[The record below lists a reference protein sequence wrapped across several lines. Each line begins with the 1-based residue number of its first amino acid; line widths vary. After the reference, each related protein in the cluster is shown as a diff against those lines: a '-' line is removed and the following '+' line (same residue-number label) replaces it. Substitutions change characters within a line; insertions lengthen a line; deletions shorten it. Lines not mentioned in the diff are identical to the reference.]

1 MSFLQSRPPGARC
14 LPRLFSLY
22 PLELAIQKAFKF
34 VGVGMNLE
42 PKKFQEKSLYFTS
55 LGCSKNL
62 VDSQVMLGHLKLDGF
77 KIATA
82 PEDAEVIIVNTCSF
96 VEAAKVE
103 SIETVLDLA
112 TYKED
117 GKCQALVMS
126 GCMAQRYAGELEA
139 EMPEIDMFIGTGE
152 YHKIVPLLKA
162 MEDGKLEKKSFVE
175 IPKFIHTE
183 FDPRLNTSPFYM
195 AWLKISEGCNRNC
208 TFCIIPTL
216 RGKLRSR
223 TIDSLVAEAEALA
236 KTGVRELNLISQDFS
251 DYGVDLE
258 GGGKKDGKN
267 PMIYELL
274 SRLEKVEGIDWVRVF
289 YFYPDD
295 LTEDVMDLMA
305 SSNKIT
311 KYLDMPVQH
320 FADGVLKRM
329 NRRATEEL
337 IHQKIDTL
345 RSKIPGIVL
354 RTSIIVGFP
363 GETEEDFQALLNGI
377 KKARFNH
384 LGVFKYSDEEG
395 TPAVRLKNK
404 VPQEVIDE
412 RFEQL
417 YEAQKEIAREL
428 NQEYLGKIIDVL
440 VEGQHEETD
449 LLLQGRHS
457 GQAPDIDGKVII
469 NDGFAKAGD
478 IVKVEITDVL
488 DYDLVGRI
496 ITA

>member
-1 MSFLQSRPPGARC
+1 
-14 LPRLFSLY
+14 
-22 PLELAIQKAFKF
+22 
-34 VGVGMNLE
+34 MNVE
-42 PKKFQEKSLYFTS
+42 VKKFQEKSIYFTS

-77 KIATA
+77 TIAQE
-82 PEDAEVIIVNTCSF
+82 PQDAEVIIVNTCSF

-103 SIETVLDLA
+103 SIETVLELS

-126 GCMAQRYAGELEA
+126 GCMAQRYAGELEQ

-175 IPKFIHTE
+175 IPRFIHTE

-223 TIDSLVAEAEALA
+223 TVESLVKETEQLVA
-236 KTGVRELNLISQDFS
+236 TGVRELNLISQDFS

-258 GGGKKDGKN
+258 GGGKSGGKN

-305 SSNKIT
+305 RSKKIT

-320 FADGVLKRM
+320 FADDVLKRM
-329 NRRATEEL
+329 NRRVSGEI
-337 IHQKIDTL
+337 IHEKIRLL
-345 RSKIPGIVL
+345 REKIPGIVL

-363 GETEEDFQALLNGI
+363 GETEADFQVLLEGI
-377 KKARFNH
+377 KKAKFNH
-384 LGVFKYSDEEG
+384 LGVFKYSDEDG
-395 TPAVRLKNK
+395 TPAVRLKKK
-404 VPQEVIDE
+404 VSQDVIDA

-417 YEAQKEIAREL
+417 YEAQREIAREL
-428 NQEYLGKIIDVL
+428 NQAYLGRVIDVL
-440 VEGQHEETD
+440 VEGQHEETE
-449 LLLQGRHS
+449 LLLQGRHA

-469 NDGFAKAGD
+469 NDGLAKAGD
-478 IVKVEITDVL
+478 IVRVEITDVL

-496 ITA
+496 V

>member
-1 MSFLQSRPPGARC
+1 M
-14 LPRLFSLY
+14 
-22 PLELAIQKAFKF
+22 I
-34 VGVGMNLE
+34 LE

-152 YHKIVPLLKA
+152 YHKIVPLLRA

-223 TIDSLVAEAEALA
+223 SVDSLVVEAEALA

-305 SSNKIT
+305 SSTKIT

-428 NQEYLGKIIDVL
+428 NQEYLGKVIEVL
-440 VEGQHEETD
+440 VEGQHEETE
-449 LLLQGRHS
+449 LLLQGRHA

-469 NDGFAKAGD
+469 NDGIAKAGD

>member
-1 MSFLQSRPPGARC
+1 
-14 LPRLFSLY
+14 
-22 PLELAIQKAFKF
+22 
-34 VGVGMNLE
+34 MNLE

-77 KIATA
+77 TIAQT
-82 PEDAEVIIVNTCSF
+82 PEEAEVIIVNTCSF

-112 TYKED
+112 AYKDD
-117 GKCQALVMS
+117 GNCKALVMS
-126 GCMAQRYAGELEA
+126 GCMAQRYSADLEA
-139 EMPEIDMFIGTGE
+139 EMPEVDMFIGTGE
-152 YHKIVPLLKA
+152 YHKIVPLLRA
-162 MEDGKLEKKSFVE
+162 MEEGKLEKKSFVE
-175 IPKFIHTE
+175 IPRYIHTE

-223 TIDSLVAEAEALA
+223 TVDSLVKEAEQLA
-236 KTGVRELNLISQDFS
+236 ATGVRELNLISQDFS

-258 GGGKKDGKN
+258 GGGKKEGKN

-305 SSNKIT
+305 KSTKIT

-320 FADGVLKRM
+320 FSTEVLRRM
-329 NRRATEEL
+329 NRRATKEI
-337 IHQKIDTL
+337 IHEKIQTL

-363 GETEEDFQALLNGI
+363 GETEEDFEALLEGI
-377 KKARFNH
+377 KMARFNH

-395 TPAVRLKNK
+395 TPAIRLKNK

-412 RFEQL
+412 RFEKL

-428 NQEYLGKIIDVL
+428 NQGYLGKVIEVL
-440 VEGQHEETD
+440 VEGQHDETE
-449 LLLQGRHS
+449 LLLQGRHA

-469 NDGFAKAGD
+469 NDGLAKAGD
-478 IVKVEITDVL
+478 LVRVEITDVL

-496 ITA
+496 V

>member
-1 MSFLQSRPPGARC
+1 MLD
-14 LPRLFSLY
+14 
-22 PLELAIQKAFKF
+22 
-34 VGVGMNLE
+34 
-42 PKKFQEKSLYFTS
+42 KKFQEKSIYFSS

-77 KIATA
+77 KITPN
-82 PEDAEVIIVNTCSF
+82 PEEAEVIIVNTCSF

-112 TYKED
+112 SYKEE
-117 GKCQALVMS
+117 GNCKALVMS
-126 GCMAQRYAGELEA
+126 GCMSQRYSAELEK
-139 EMPEIDMFIGTGE
+139 EMPEVDMFIGTGE
-152 YHKIVPLLKA
+152 YNKIVPLLRA
-162 MEDGKLEKKSFVE
+162 MEEGKLEKKSFVE
-175 IPKFIHTE
+175 IPRYIHTE
-183 FDPRLNTSPFYM
+183 FDPRLNTSPGYM

-223 TIDSLVAEAEALA
+223 TVDSLVAEATQLA
-236 KTGVRELNLISQDFS
+236 SQGVKELNLISQDFS
-251 DYGVDLE
+251 DYGVDLS
-258 GGGKKDGKN
+258 GGGKIDNKN

-274 SRLEKVEGIDWVRVF
+274 SRLEEVEGIEWIRVF

-305 SSNKIT
+305 KSKKIT

-320 FADGVLKRM
+320 FADGVLRRM
-329 NRRATEEL
+329 NRRVTNEVIL
-337 IHQKIDTL
+337 QKIATL

-363 GETEEDFQALLNGI
+363 GETEEDFQKLLEGI
-377 KKARFNH
+377 KLARFNH

-395 TPAVRLKNK
+395 TPAVRLKDK
-404 VPQEVIDE
+404 VPQEIIDE
-412 RFEQL
+412 RFETL
-417 YEAQKEIAREL
+417 YEAQREIAREL
-428 NQEYLGKIIDVL
+428 NQEYLGKVIDVL
-440 VEGQHEETD
+440 VEGPHEETD
-449 LLLQGRHS
+449 LLLQGRHA

-469 NDGFAKAGD
+469 NDGLAKAGD

-496 ITA
+496 IGQS

>member
-1 MSFLQSRPPGARC
+1 MTIVSSEG
-14 LPRLFSLY
+14 
-22 PLELAIQKAFKF
+22 KFK
-34 VGVGMNLE
+34 
-42 PKKFQEKSLYFTS
+42 EKSLFFTS

-77 KIATA
+77 KIAQA

-96 VEAAKVE
+96 VEAAKRE
-103 SIETVLDLA
+103 SIDTVLDLA
-112 TYKED
+112 QFKEE

-126 GCMAQRYAGELEA
+126 GCMAQRYHGELES

-162 MEDGKLEKKSFVE
+162 LDEGKLEKKSFVE
-175 IPKFIHTE
+175 IPKYIHTE
-183 FDPRLNTSPFYM
+183 FDPRLNTSPGYM

-223 TIDSLVAEAEALA
+223 TVDSLVAEAKNLA
-236 KTGVRELNLISQDFS
+236 QQGVRELNLISQDFS

-267 PMIYELL
+267 PMIYQLL
-274 SRLEKVEGIDWVRVF
+274 SELEKVEGIDWIRVF

-295 LTEDVMDLMA
+295 LTEDVMELM
-305 SSNKIT
+305 SRSTKIT
-311 KYLDMPVQH
+311 KYLDMPIQH
-320 FADGVLKRM
+320 FADGVLRRM
-329 NRRATEEL
+329 NRRATGEL
-337 IHQKIDTL
+337 IH
-345 RSKIPGIVL
+345 SKIARLREHVPGIVL
-354 RTSIIVGFP
+354 RTSVIVGFP
-363 GETEEDFQALLNGI
+363 GETEEDFQALLEGVRA
-377 KKARFNH
+377 ARFHH

-395 TPAVRLKNK
+395 TPAVRLGNK
-404 VPQEVIDE
+404 VPEDIIED

-417 YEAQKEIAREL
+417 YELQKEIAREL
-428 NQEYLGKIIDVL
+428 NQEFVGKVIDVL
-440 VEGQHEETD
+440 VEGPHEETD
-449 LLLQGRHS
+449 LLLQGRHA

-469 NDGFAKAGD
+469 NDGMAKAGE
-478 IVKVEITDVL
+478 IVKVEITEVL

-496 ITA
+496 VEVQ

>member
-1 MSFLQSRPPGARC
+1 
-14 LPRLFSLY
+14 
-22 PLELAIQKAFKF
+22 
-34 VGVGMNLE
+34 MNLDI
-42 PKKFQEKSLYFTS
+42 KKFQQKSLFFTS

-77 KIATA
+77 TIAES
-82 PEDAEVIIVNTCSF
+82 PEEAEVIIVNTCSF

-103 SIETVLDLA
+103 SIETMLDLA
-112 TYKED
+112 TYKQD

-126 GCMAQRYAGELEA
+126 GCMAQRYSNELEG
-139 EMPEIDMFIGTGE
+139 EMPEVDMFIGTGE

-162 MEDGKLEKKSFVE
+162 LEEGKLEKKSFVE
-175 IPKFIHTE
+175 IPRYIHTE

-223 TIDSLVAEAEALA
+223 SVDSLVKEAEQLA
-236 KTGVRELNLISQDFS
+236 ATGVRELNLISQDFS
-251 DYGVDLE
+251 DYGVDLA
-258 GGGKKDGKN
+258 GGGKQEGKN

-274 SRLEKVEGIDWVRVF
+274 ARLEKVAGIDWVRVF

-305 SSNKIT
+305 KSTKIT

-320 FADGVLKRM
+320 FATDVLKRM
-329 NRRATEEL
+329 NRRVTKEI
-337 IHQKIDTL
+337 IHQKIQTL
-345 RSKIPGIVL
+345 REKIPGIVL

-363 GETEEDFQALLNGI
+363 GETEEDFEALLEGV
-377 KKARFNH
+377 KLARFNH

-395 TPAVRLKNK
+395 TPALRLKNK
-404 VPQEVIDE
+404 VSQEIIDE
-412 RFEQL
+412 RFEKL

-428 NQEYLGKIIDVL
+428 NQEYLGRVIEVL

-449 LLLQGRHS
+449 LLLQGRHA

-469 NDGFAKAGD
+469 NDGQAKAGD
-478 IVKVEITDVL
+478 LVRVEITDVL

-496 ITA
+496 V

>member
-1 MSFLQSRPPGARC
+1 MTV
-14 LPRLFSLY
+14 
-22 PLELAIQKAFKF
+22 KF
-34 VGVGMNLE
+34 E
-42 PKKFQEKSLYFTS
+42 EKSLYFTS

-77 KIATA
+77 TIAKN

-112 TYKED
+112 NYKEE

-126 GCMAQRYAGELEA
+126 GCMAQRYAGELEK

-152 YHKIVPLLKA
+152 YNKIVPLLRA
-162 MEDGKLEKKSFVE
+162 MEEGKLEKKSFVE
-175 IPKFIHTE
+175 IPRYIHTE

-223 TIDSLVAEAEALA
+223 TVDSLVTEAEQLVA
-236 KTGVRELNLISQDFS
+236 TGVRELNLISQDFS

-258 GGGKKDGKN
+258 GGGKLDGKN

-274 SRLEKVEGIDWVRVF
+274 SRLDKIEGADWVRVF

-305 SSNKIT
+305 TSKKIT
-311 KYLDMPVQH
+311 KYLDMPIQH

-329 NRRATEEL
+329 NRRATGEL
-337 IHQKIDTL
+337 IHSKIKTL
-345 RSKIPGIVL
+345 REKIPGIVL
-354 RTSIIVGFP
+354 RTSVIVGFP
-363 GETEEDFQALLNGI
+363 GETEEDFEALLDGV
-377 KKARFNH
+377 KSARFNH

-395 TPAVRLKNK
+395 TPAIRLKNK

-412 RFEQL
+412 RFEKL
-417 YEAQKEIAREL
+417 YEAQREIAREL
-428 NQEYLGKIIDVL
+428 NQNYLGKVIEVL
-440 VEGQHEETD
+440 VEGQHDETE
-449 LLLQGRHS
+449 LLLQGRHA

-469 NDGFAKAGD
+469 NDGLAKAGD
-478 IVKVEITDVL
+478 IVSVEITDVL

-496 ITA
+496 ISVT

>member
-1 MSFLQSRPPGARC
+1 
-14 LPRLFSLY
+14 
-22 PLELAIQKAFKF
+22 
-34 VGVGMNLE
+34 MNLE
-42 PKKFQEKSLYFTS
+42 TKKFESKSLYFTS

-77 KIATA
+77 TIANE
-82 PEDAEVIIVNTCSF
+82 PQDAEVIIVNTCSF
-96 VEAAKVE
+96 VEAAKME

-112 TYKED
+112 SYKED
-117 GKCQALVMS
+117 GNCKALVMS
-126 GCMAQRYAGELEA
+126 GCMAQRYANELEN

-152 YHKIVPLLKA
+152 YHKIVPLLRA
-162 MEDGKLEKKSFVE
+162 MEEGKLEKKSFVE
-175 IPKFIHTE
+175 IPRFIHTE

-223 TIDSLVAEAEALA
+223 TVDSLVKEAEQLA
-236 KTGVRELNLISQDFS
+236 VTGVRELNLISQDFS
-251 DYGVDLE
+251 DYGVDLQ
-258 GGGKKDGKN
+258 GGGKEEGKN
-267 PMIYELL
+267 PMIYDLL
-274 SRLEKVEGIDWVRVF
+274 SRLEKVEGIDWIRVF

-295 LTEDVMDLMA
+295 LTEDVMDLM
-305 SSNKIT
+305 SKSKKIT

-329 NRRATEEL
+329 NRRVTGNV
-337 IHQKIDTL
+337 INQKIQTL
-345 RSKIPGIVL
+345 REKIPGIVL

-363 GETEEDFQALLNGI
+363 GETEEDFEALVEGI
-377 KKARFNH
+377 KSARFNH

-404 VPQEVIDE
+404 VPQEIIDE
-412 RFEQL
+412 RFEKL
-417 YEAQKEIAREL
+417 YEVQKEIAREL
-428 NQEYLGKIIDVL
+428 NQEYLGKVIEVL
-440 VEGQHEETD
+440 VEGPHEETE

-478 IVKVEITDVL
+478 LVKVEITEVL

-496 ITA
+496 I